1 MISLYLGGIEQ
12 NSFSICL
19 PHLPYTKRAKL
30 LLIGLTNQYKVENL
44 SDHVWVGEGRVS
56 YWDQC
61 SVHKPLRIDDTHS
74 FLFETF

>member
-1 MISLYLGGIEQ
+1 MISLYLGGMEQ

-19 PHLPYTKRAKL
+19 PHLPYTKRENL
-30 LLIGLTNQYKVENL
+30 LVIGLANQYKVENL
-44 SDHVWVGEGRVS
+44 SGHTRVVEGRMS

-61 SVHKPLRIDDTHS
+61 SVHKPLRIYDTHS

>member
-44 SDHVWVGEGRVS
+44 SDHAWVGEGRVS
-56 YWDQC
+56 Y
-61 SVHKPLRIDDTHS
+61 
-74 FLFETF
+74 